1 MVSFDKHLNRKK
13 YQALV
18 LSFSFVNECFCFVN
32 IINCSYGTSKLN
44 PLRHIDG
51 MGFIWFLLI
60 GVGWAKPVQINPL
73 KFKKYKSF
81 IEYFT

>member
-44 PLRHIDG
+44 PLRHI
-51 MGFIWFLLI
+51 
-60 GVGWAKPVQINPL
+60 K
-73 KFKKYKSF
+73 
-81 IEYFT
+81 